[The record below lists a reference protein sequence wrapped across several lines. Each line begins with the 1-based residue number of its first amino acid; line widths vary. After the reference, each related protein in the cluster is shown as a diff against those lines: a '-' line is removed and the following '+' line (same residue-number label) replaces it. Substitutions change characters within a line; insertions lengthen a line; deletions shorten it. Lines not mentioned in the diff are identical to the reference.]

1 MKQIRVRRAATG
13 WTIRIE
19 DKEDRAAGGSEKSAS
34 SLLLPKRVWESAHN
48 SCQRVSKALAKTW
61 LGLESSWSSISTLE

>member
-34 SLLLPKRVWESAHN
+34 SLLLPKRV
-48 SCQRVSKALAKTW
+48 
-61 LGLESSWSSISTLE
+61 